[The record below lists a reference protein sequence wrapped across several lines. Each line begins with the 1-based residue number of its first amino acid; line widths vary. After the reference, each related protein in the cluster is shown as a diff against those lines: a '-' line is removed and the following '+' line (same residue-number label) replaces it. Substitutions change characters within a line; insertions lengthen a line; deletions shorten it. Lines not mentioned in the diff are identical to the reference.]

1 MDRRR
6 NRVGVQMIF
15 ESGRS
20 VLAASDTVVDI
31 FAVESR
37 ARSLDD
43 ELDNELQAAIEYKIA
58 AAGAHGAEKVL
69 ELLNDALV
77 RLLR

>member
-1 MDRRR
+1 
-6 NRVGVQMIF
+6 MIF

-20 VLAASDTVVDI
+20 VLAASDTAVDV
-31 FAVESR
+31 FAMDSG
-37 ARSLDD
+37 ARSLEN

>member
-1 MDRRR
+1 MD
-6 NRVGVQMIF
+6 
-15 ESGRS
+15 SG
-20 VLAASDTVVDI
+20 
-31 FAVESR
+31 
-37 ARSLDD
+37 ARSLEN